1 MNATKGKNRQD
12 ATKEAG
18 ILNQLNNSIYALA
31 SHLYQYVD
39 ILRQSTVRPN
49 TK

>member
-1 MNATKGKNRQD
+1 MNERKEKNRQEN
-12 ATKEAG
+12 KEAG

-31 SHLYQYVD
+31 THLYQYVD
-39 ILRQSTVRPN
+39 ILRQSSTVR